1 MNLEH
6 RMANPLEN
14 SPMTASPETTE
25 LPQISESHEEITRT
39 AFSRRALLRMA
50 LLSPLA
56 AYAGRYIGE
65 IETVEAQNQRGRTPF
80 PHTLP
85 PLPYSYSALN
95 RAIDTKTMQL
105 HHDKHHNAYVTN
117 LNKAIREKAPNLS
130 NRTAQELI
138 RNLDNVP
145 EGARDAIRNN
155 AGGHV
160 NHSMFWR
167 IMSPRGGGVPTGE
180 IARAINR
187 SFGSFAAFK
196 DRFNEAGLARFGSG
210 WVWLVRDGNDF
221 KIMTTPNQ
229 DNPMMEEHGRRFPVM
244 GNDVWEHAYYL
255 RYNNRRADY
264 LKAWWN
270 VVNWD
275 EINRRLQA
283 SGSWS

>member
-1 MNLEH
+1 
-6 RMANPLEN
+6 
-14 SPMTASPETTE
+14 MTAHPGATE
-25 LPQISESHEEITRT
+25 PSHISEPSAESTRT
-39 AFSRRALLRMA
+39 AFSRRAMLRLA

-56 AYAGRYIGE
+56 AYAGRFVGE
-65 IETVEAQNQRGRTPF
+65 VETAEAQNQRDRTPF

-138 RNLDNVP
+138 RNLNDVP
-145 EGARDAIRNN
+145 AGARDAVRNN

-167 IMSPRGGGVPTGE
+167 IMSPGGGGAPTGE
-180 IARAINR
+180 IARVINR
-187 SFGSFAAFK
+187 NFGSFAAFR

-210 WVWLVRDGNDF
+210 WVWMVRDGNDF
-221 KIMTTPNQ
+221 RIMTTPNQ
-229 DNPMMEEHGRRFPVM
+229 DNPMMKEYGRRFPIM

-283 SGSWS
+283 STARA

>member
-1 MNLEH
+1 MENFL
-6 RMANPLEN
+6 MTANPEA
-14 SPMTASPETTE
+14 ME
-25 LPQISESHEEITRT
+25 LSQISEPSEKSART
-39 AFSRRALLRMA
+39 ALSRRTLLRMA
-50 LLSPLA
+50 LLSPIA
-56 AYAGRYIGE
+56 VYAGRLAGDVE
-65 IETVEAQNQRGRTPF
+65 IAEAQNGRDGTPF

-95 RAIDTKTMQL
+95 RSIDPKTMQL

-117 LNKAIREKAPNLS
+117 LNKTIREKAPKLVD
-130 NRTAQELI
+130 RTAQELI
-138 RNLDNVP
+138 RNLGDVP
-145 EGARDAIRNN
+145 EAARDAVRNN

-167 IMSPRGGGVPTGE
+167 IMSPRGGGAPTGD
-180 IARAINR
+180 IARVINR
-187 SFGSFAAFK
+187 NFGSFAAFK

-210 WVWLVRDGNDF
+210 WVWMVRDGNDF

-229 DNPMMEEHGRRFPVM
+229 DNPMMKEYGRRFPIM
-244 GNDVWEHAYYL
+244 GNDLWEHAYYL

-264 LKAWWN
+264 LKAWWD

-283 SGSWS
+283 SGAMSR